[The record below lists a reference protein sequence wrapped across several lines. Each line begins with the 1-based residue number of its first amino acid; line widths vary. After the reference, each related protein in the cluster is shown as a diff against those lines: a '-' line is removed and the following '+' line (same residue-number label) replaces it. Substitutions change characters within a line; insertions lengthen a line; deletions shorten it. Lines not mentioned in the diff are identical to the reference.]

1 MIAAIVFAMA
11 MMLMASAAFAG
22 FIERHESVR
31 MLALSFLLLI
41 GMMLVADGFG
51 MHIPRRLRLCRH
63 GLLSSGGNAEPSGC
77 TPEHQPKEK
86 GERGRPCGDQRPMTT
101 MQPISQQPP
110 ISRHNLPERIIE
122 WIIFGSRW
130 LLAPIYLGLSV
141 GLVVLVIKF
150 GQHAVELL
158 SHVTTADVDATTVGI
173 LALIDLA
180 LMGSL
185 VLMVM
190 FAGYENFVSK
200 LDLVG
205 HKDKPSWMGHVDF
218 SDLKLKLMASIVAIS
233 AIHVLGSFMNIE
245 RLSDRSLA
253 WSVGIHMAFVVSG
266 VLLAIMDRLT
276 GKTHP

>member
-1 MIAAIVFAMA
+1 
-11 MMLMASAAFAG
+11 
-22 FIERHESVR
+22 
-31 MLALSFLLLI
+31 
-41 GMMLVADGFG
+41 
-51 MHIPRRLRLCRH
+51 
-63 GLLSSGGNAEPSGC
+63 
-77 TPEHQPKEK
+77 
-86 GERGRPCGDQRPMTT
+86 MTT
-101 MQPISQQPP
+101 MQPISRQLPM
-110 ISRHNLPERIIE
+110 SRHNLPERIIE
-122 WIIFGSRW
+122 WVIFSSRW
-130 LLAPIYLGLSV
+130 LLAPIYLGLAF

-150 GQHAVELL
+150 AQHAVELL
-158 SHVTTADVDATTVGI
+158 SHVITTDGDSTTVGI

-200 LDLVG
+200 LDHVG

-233 AIHVLGSFMNIE
+233 AIHVLGSFMNID

-266 VLLAIMDRLT
+266 VLLAIMDRLA